1 MSALEPHERRAVQNA
16 LDQYGDQPGPL
27 LVVLHAIQDA
37 IGYIPEAG
45 IAAVAA
51 HLNLSRAE
59 VHGTMSFYHH
69 FRHHPSARVVV
80 QVCRAEAC
88 QARGGQALEEH
99 VKQRL
104 DCDFHHTSADGKVS
118 LEAIYCMGNCAT
130 GPSIRLNGKLYSH
143 VTPER
148 FNSLLAQKVGS

>member
-1 MSALEPHERRAVQNA
+1 MLQPHERSAVQNA
-16 LDQYGDQPGPL
+16 LDRFGDEPGPL

-37 IGYIPEAG
+37 IGYIPEESIPA
-45 IAAVAA
+45 IAA

-59 VHGTMSFYHH
+59 VHGSMSFYHH
-69 FRHHPSARVVV
+69 FRHHPAARTVV

-88 QARGGQALEEH
+88 QARGGEALEAH

-104 DCDFHHTSADGKVS
+104 DCDYHQSTADGKVT

-130 GPSIRLNGKLYSH
+130 GPSIRINGKLHSN

-148 FNSLLAQKVGS
+148 FNALLSAKVGS